1 MINEEMIIRM
11 REYAMKIMSKEIGWK
26 RTINWL
32 NNYKFP
38 ESNRELMKLFNVW
51 HGTIWNVLMD
61 MDKPTKEEL
70 EKEELKRDIPK
81 ILRSEIFNKYYK
93 KIGPSNVYKW
103 LDNYKFPR
111 TYEELIEVK
120 NNWNNIT
127 SELSNIE
134 INKKDLY
141 KDLADYYKNSS
152 KIQYYK
158 YKILEA
164 LFR

>member
-1 MINEEMIIRM
+1 MTNEEMIIRM
-11 REYAMKIMSKEIGWK
+11 RESAMKIMSREIGWK
-26 RTINWL
+26 RAINWL
-32 NNYKFP
+32 NNYEFP
-38 ESNRELMKLFNVW
+38 ESNKELMKLFNVW
-51 HGTIWNVLMD
+51 HGTVWNVLMD

-70 EKEELKRDIPK
+70 EKEELERTIPR
-81 ILRSEIFNKYYK
+81 ILRNETFNKYYK
-93 KIGPSNVYKW
+93 KIGPSNVYRW

-127 SELSNIE
+127 TELFNIK

-141 KDLADYYKNSS
+141 KDLANYYKGFS

-158 YKILEA
+158 YKILQL